1 MNVGHVLRSKGAEA
15 AAVRAD
21 DELQIAARLLG
32 SRKTGL
38 AVVVD
43 EAGRLLGVISAMDI
57 MRAVGDRGADAAEM
71 PVKAVMTSDV
81 GVCCSQDSV
90 EHALRQMVA
99 RRIRHLPVVDDGVVK
114 GVIRLR
120 DAVEFR
126 VGEVEVEAEELRR
139 YIYGAGYH

>member
-32 SRKTGL
+32 SRRTGL
-38 AVVVD
+38 AVVID
-43 EAGRLLGVISAMDI
+43 EAGHLLGVISAMDI
-57 MRAVGDRGADAAEM
+57 MRAVGDRGADAAKM

>member
-1 MNVGHVLRSKGAEA
+1 MNVGHVLRSKGGEA
-15 AAVRAD
+15 ARVRAD
-21 DELQIAARLLG
+21 DELQTAARLLG

-38 AVVVD
+38 ALVID
-43 EAGRLLGVISAMDI
+43 AAGRLLGVISAMDI
-57 MRAVGDRGADAAEM
+57 MRAVGDRGADAAKM

-90 EHALRQMVA
+90 QHALEQMVA
-99 RRIRHLPVVDDGVVK
+99 RRVRHLPVVDDGVVK

-126 VGEVEVEAEELRR
+126 VGEVEMEAEELRR
-139 YIYGAGYH
+139 YIYGAGYR

>member
-15 AAVRAD
+15 ARVLAD
-21 DELQIAARLLG
+21 DELQTAARLLG

-38 AVVVD
+38 ALVID
-43 EAGRLLGVISAMDI
+43 AAGRLLGVISAMDI
-57 MRAVGDRGADAAEM
+57 MRAVGDHGADAAKM

-90 EHALRQMVA
+90 QHALEQMVA
-99 RRIRHLPVVDDGVVK
+99 RRVRHLPVVDDGVVK

-126 VGEVEVEAEELRR
+126 VGEVEMEAEELRR
-139 YIYGAGYH
+139 YIYGAGYR

>member
-1 MNVGHVLRSKGAEA
+1 MNVGHVLRSKGGEA
-15 AAVRAD
+15 ARVRAD
-21 DELQIAARLLG
+21 DELQTAARLLG

-38 AVVVD
+38 ALVID
-43 EAGRLLGVISAMDI
+43 AAGRLLGVISAMDI
-57 MRAVGDRGADAAEM
+57 MRAVGDHGADAAKM

-90 EHALRQMVA
+90 QHALEQMVA
-99 RRIRHLPVVDDGVVK
+99 RRVRHLPVVDDGVVK

-126 VGEVEVEAEELRR
+126 VGEVEMEAEELRR
-139 YIYGAGYH
+139 YIYGAGYR

>member
-1 MNVGHVLRSKGAEA
+1 MNVGHVLRSKVGEA

-57 MRAVGDRGADAAEM
+57 MRAVGDRGADAAKM
-71 PVKAVMTSDV
+71 PVKAVMTSDL

>member
-1 MNVGHVLRSKGAEA
+1 MHVGHVLRSKGAEA
-15 AAVRAD
+15 ARVLAD
-21 DELQIAARLLG
+21 DELQTAARLLG

-38 AVVVD
+38 ALVID
-43 EAGRLLGVISAMDI
+43 AAGRLLGVISAMDI
-57 MRAVGDRGADAAEM
+57 MRAVGDRGADAAKM

-90 EHALRQMVA
+90 QHALEQMVA
-99 RRIRHLPVVDDGVVK
+99 RRVRHLPVVDDGVVK

-126 VGEVEVEAEELRR
+126 VGEVEMEAEELRR
-139 YIYGAGYH
+139 YIYGAGYR

>member
-1 MNVGHVLRSKGAEA
+1 MNVGHVLRSKGTEA

-21 DELQIAARLLG
+21 DELQTAARLLG

-38 AVVVD
+38 AVVID
-43 EAGRLLGVISAMDI
+43 AGGRLLGVISAMDI
-57 MRAVGDRGADAAEM
+57 MRAIGERGADAAKM

-90 EHALRQMVA
+90 QHVLEQMVA

>member
-15 AAVRAD
+15 ARVRAD
-21 DELQIAARLLG
+21 DELQTAARLLG

-38 AVVVD
+38 ALVID
-43 EAGRLLGVISAMDI
+43 AAGRLLGVISAMDI
-57 MRAVGDRGADAAEM
+57 MRAVGDRGADAAKM

-90 EHALRQMVA
+90 QHALEQMVA
-99 RRIRHLPVVDDGVVK
+99 RRVRHLPVVDDGVVK

-126 VGEVEVEAEELRR
+126 VGEVEMEAEELRR
-139 YIYGAGYH
+139 YIYGAGYR

>member
-1 MNVGHVLRSKGAEA
+1 MNVGHVLRSKGGEA

-21 DELQIAARLLG
+21 DQLQTAARLLG

-43 EAGRLLGVISAMDI
+43 AAGRLLGVISAMDI
-57 MRAVGDRGADAAEM
+57 MRAVGDRGRDAATM
-71 PVKAVMTSDV
+71 PVKDVMTSDV
-81 GVCCSQDSV
+81 AVCCLDDSV
-90 EHALRQMVA
+90 QYALEQMAARQA
-99 RRIRHLPVVDDGVVK
+99 RHLPVVDNGVVK

-139 YIYGAGYH
+139 YIYGAGYR